1 MTPLLS
7 TTHHLCFPNC
17 STSQPS
23 QVPRSSLLF
32 PDARPGGLPT
42 IARYPTTNKLAR
54 TTTCLSAEAP
64 RMFPCACRRRVM
76 QRAARSAARSAAASS
91 SKQRQLLPARM
102 RSPERADSLLAVTV
116 TPPRAD
122 LCYLWPRDWPRII
135 DRSARFDR
143 DALHAEIVD

>member
-1 MTPLLS
+1 MTPHLS

-17 STSQPS
+17 STS

-76 QRAARSAARSAAASS
+76 QRAARSAAAS

-102 RSPERADSLLAVTV
+102 RSPERADSFLAVTV